1 LKRHGARPLRFVLTF
16 ALLQRSK
23 RRASTMR
30 SVWDDNG
37 HFSYHTVGNDLAE
50 TALAG
55 WALLLRLMVRRGIRP
70 VQRTRPPWLGTLDR
84 TTLKLLD
91 GLARR
96 DGAHRGERNLKA
108 GTVLVCDYQGR
119 RHIVTVGPDGYVW
132 EGNPYSSLSAIARAI
147 TGTVW
152 NGPRFFAIKPASGN
166 DPRLSGHRAAPPAE
180 TRRSARTRNNK
191 NNKTSPGNPRS
202 AICLPRKR
210 TMTDPTAR
218 PMRCAVCSK

>member
-1 LKRHGARPLRFVLTF
+1 
-16 ALLQRSK
+16 
-23 RRASTMR
+23 MR

-37 HFSYHTVGNDLAE
+37 HFSYHTLGNGLAE

-96 DGAHRGERNLKA
+96 DCAHRGERNLKA

-119 RHIVTVGPDGYVW
+119 RRHGWARRLCLGGEPLCQPVGDRAGHYRD
-132 EGNPYSSLSAIARAI
+132 SLE
-147 TGTVW
+147 W
-152 NGPRFFAIKPASGN
+152 
-166 DPRLSGHRAAPPAE
+166 
-180 TRRSARTRNNK
+180 
-191 NNKTSPGNPRS
+191 
-202 AICLPRKR
+202 
-210 TMTDPTAR
+210 PTLLR
-218 PMRCAVCSK
+218 PEAVR

>member
-1 LKRHGARPLRFVLTF
+1 
-16 ALLQRSK
+16 
-23 RRASTMR
+23 MC

-96 DGAHRGERNLKA
+96 DGAHIRPA
-108 GTVLVCDYQGR
+108 
-119 RHIVTVGPDGYVW
+119 
-132 EGNPYSSLSAIARAI
+132 
-147 TGTVW
+147 
-152 NGPRFFAIKPASGN
+152 FAIGAG
-166 DPRLSGHRAAPPAE
+166 RGA
-180 TRRSARTRNNK
+180 TT
-191 NNKTSPGNPRS
+191 GG
-202 AICLPRKR
+202 
-210 TMTDPTAR
+210 
-218 PMRCAVCSK
+218 SK

>member
-1 LKRHGARPLRFVLTF
+1 
-16 ALLQRSK
+16 
-23 RRASTMR
+23 MR

-96 DGAHRGERNLKA
+96 DCAHRGERNLKA

-147 TGTVW
+147 TGTAW
-152 NGPRFFAIKPASGN
+152 SGPRFFALKPSGKRQN
-166 DPRLSGHRAAPPAE
+166 GLLHDAH
-180 TRRSARTRNNK
+180 SA
-191 NNKTSPGNPRS
+191 
-202 AICLPRKR
+202 
-210 TMTDPTAR
+210 
-218 PMRCAVCSK
+218 